1 MQFSA
6 VLIAAIACAT
16 GAVADLHSYAW
27 CADRTFEGINE
38 SNPENNDA
46 TKIACGKYRNRN
58 TGNQQWDKCPDC
70 STSFRGDV
78 LVCNSPAKHIGGDE
92 WNYYCT
98 HSGADMGKA

>member
-16 GAVADLHSYAW
+16 GALADLHSYAW
-27 CADRTFEGINE
+27 CADKVFEGINE

-46 TKIACGKYRNRN
+46 TKIACGKYKLRTRA
-58 TGNQQWDKCPDC
+58 T
-70 STSFRGDV
+70 TSGTLGPTVPLYRGDV
-78 LVCNSPAKHIGGDE
+78 LVCNSPDKHIGGDE

-98 HSGADMGKA
+98 NSGADMGKAS